1 MQDHRGEKM
10 AKYIREQHMDHG
22 QYYFRV
28 RNPNDASNEMLIH
41 VTPDLQINAYMY
53 RLREDG
59 TETSHQKCLPCA
71 EPMEFDFLVPDVDTY
86 ESPNFAEGSKL
97 MVAVSTYQNLLEPHE
112 YLQIE
117 CHLEDASGRYNT
129 KEVLQWFKFW
139 PRPDQA
145 RMTHVTRI
153 NQLITEKNEN
163 SFRLTH
169 PEQRGTSMVMSFQFD
184 EATYEL
190 LTFYT
195 LHHGNTESEPEPVT
209 EEDFEALALQE
220 PYEPVDLR
228 FTDYNTEYDTTCT
241 IDWKVSLYKTNAG
254 EWGIGSEIKVQELGA
269 IGSPATATTKQY
281 VYFPRIAER
290 KNIEPYQRD
299 HGYGAAA
306 ISVRSPFV
314 FPARRRG
321 GS

>member
-1 MQDHRGEKM
+1 
-10 AKYIREQHMDHG
+10 
-22 QYYFRV
+22 
-28 RNPNDASNEMLIH
+28 
-41 VTPDLQINAYMY
+41 
-53 RLREDG
+53 
-59 TETSHQKCLPCA
+59 
-71 EPMEFDFLVPDVDTY
+71 
-86 ESPNFAEGSKL
+86 
-97 MVAVSTYQNLLEPHE
+97 
-112 YLQIE
+112 
-117 CHLEDASGRYNT
+117 
-129 KEVLQWFKFW
+129 
-139 PRPDQA
+139 
-145 RMTHVTRI
+145 
-153 NQLITEKNEN
+153 
-163 SFRLTH
+163 
-169 PEQRGTSMVMSFQFD
+169 MVMSFQFDETD

-195 LHHGNTESEPEPVT
+195 LQHGNTEYETQSLT
-209 EEDFEALALQE
+209 EDDLDKLVLQC

-228 FTDYNTEYDTTCT
+228 FVDSENHCT